1 MNALLDK
8 QVAIVTGGAQGI
20 GLAIAE
26 AVLAHGGSVLVADVD
41 GAKAAEAVAPL
52 AAEGA
57 NIAAVACD
65 VTAERGWAELVKKCL
80 ERFGRIDVLVNN
92 AGVTRDGYIGKLSEA
107 DFGLVLDVSLK
118 GAWLGSRAVAP
129 LLRGQAAVDRQHFLA
144 VRQGGHARPVGLQ
157 RGQGR
162 PDRAHQGAG

>member
-57 NIAAVACD
+57 NIAAVQCD
-65 VTAERGWAELVKKCL
+65 VTAERDWAELVEKCL

-129 LLRGQAAVDRQHFLA
+129 LLRGQAAVDRQHLLA
-144 VRQGGHARPVGLQ
+144 VGQGG
-157 RGQGR
+157 
-162 PDRAHQGAG
+162 